1 MLEGIIDRIKT
12 SLFESPQP
20 PQPIV
25 KEEGLDVKLSRMPV
39 QYQEIF
45 VQVVA
50 TPYILETIDSK
61 TKLILHHLHSIVLDE
76 RRGHSFNP
84 KPTVV
89 SHLVDYGLAELRDY
103 DEESEYRHL
112 WKDTK
117 FVHPSARGIQIH
129 NELEAQGYDFAP
141 PKGAFYNVD

>member
-1 MLEGIIDRIKT
+1 MLEGIIDRVKIR
-12 SLFESPQP
+12 LFGSQQP
-20 PQPIV
+20 PQPTV

-89 SHLVDYGLAELRDY
+89 SHLVDYGLAELRPY
-103 DEESEYRHL
+103 EGSAENRHV

-117 FVHPSARGIQIH
+117 FVHPTEEGIKIH
-129 NELEAQGYDFAP
+129 DEL
-141 PKGAFYNVD
+141 